1 MWARTFDSMERAIQ
15 EGRIGFSLQTIASVA
30 QEGDPLYAEC
40 LGRIIRSDGV
50 VLTADEL
57 LENPG
62 VIESIAAFDRHM
74 IVLAFEWLALLPA
87 GNLGCGISTSMLSNE
102 RDRHAVLDILIANQ
116 VMAGRLVLELKFED
130 AEFSIGMVRD
140 FCEAVRKLGY
150 RVALDGFGTGHTTPE
165 MLFALPFD
173 IVKIDAFS
181 FAATGGKARQVLF
194 HMANLAACA
203 TPIVVLK
210 GVETYEQLE
219 AARAIGVT
227 HVQGFLLSEPTLAP
241 EFASGVPL
249 ALVLQGQRDTLH

>member
-1 MWARTFDSMERAIQ
+1 MERAIQ

-62 VIESIAAFDRHM
+62 VIESIAAFERHM
-74 IVLAFEWLALLPA
+74 IVLAFEWLALHSV
-87 GNLGCGISTSMLSNE
+87 GNLGCGISTSMLSSE
-102 RDRHAVLDILIANQ
+102 RDRQAVLDILIANK
-116 VMAGRLVLELKFED
+116 VMASRLVIELKSED
-130 AEFSIGMVRD
+130 AEFSIGLVQD
-140 FCEAVRKLGY
+140 FCETVRRLGY
-150 RVALDGFGTGHTTPE
+150 RVAFDGFGAGYATPE

-194 HMANLAACA
+194 HMASLASCV

-210 GVETYEQLE
+210 GVETYDQLE
-219 AARAIGVT
+219 TARAIGVT
-227 HVQGFLLSEPTLAP
+227 HVQGFLLSEPTLVP
-241 EFASGVPL
+241 EFASGMPQVR
-249 ALVLQGQRDTLH
+249 VSHGQLDTLH